1 MTPAERKLWYEFLR
15 DVTPR
20 VRRQRPFGS
29 YILDFYCADLK
40 LVIEADG
47 GQHFTSLGLEYDQER
62 DAYLVGHDLLVLRFS
77 NSEIIHAFPSVTTRL
92 LELGFNASPMQ

>member
-20 VRRQRPFGS
+20 VRRQRPFGP
-29 YILDFYCADLK
+29 YILDFYCAELQ

-47 GQHFTSLGLEYDQER
+47 GQHFTPNGLEYDQER
-62 DAYLVGHDLLVLRFS
+62 DAYLVGHGLRVLCFA
-77 NSEIIHAFPSVTTRL
+77 NPEIMNAFPSVTTRL
-92 LELGFNASPMQ
+92 LELGFKASAL

>member
-20 VRRQRPFGS
+20 VRRQRPFGP
-29 YILDFYCADLK
+29 YILDFYCAELQ

-47 GQHFTSLGLEYDQER
+47 GQHFTPDGLEYDQER
-62 DAYLVGHDLLVLRFS
+62 DAYLVGHNLRVLRFT
-77 NSEIIHAFPSVTTRL
+77 NPEIMRAFPSINTRL
-92 LELGFNASPMQ
+92 LEMGFHTSTL